1 MPKNLNAID
10 SQKRMSNSS
19 KSNINRLILID
30 LMVVSQVSFEAI
42 DNVQW

>member
-10 SQKRMSNSS
+10 SQKSMSNSS

-30 LMVVSQVSFEAI
+30 LMVVSQASFEAI